1 MKKLKREGGLRIKG
15 YLKNSTINKPLITIV
30 TVVYNGQEH
39 LEKTIFSVI
48 NQTYDN
54 IEYIIIDGGS
64 SDNTIDIIQRHENRI
79 DYWISEKDEGIYSA
93 MNKASGLANG
103 KWINFMN
110 CGDTFCNDKVI
121 SNIKFSDYSKYVMIY
136 GKANIFNENRKF
148 IKLLKPLNMTKKN
161 LVIFTTR
168 VVCHQAVFYNK
179 KISFQFPN
187 EYKLKG
193 ELFSYFE
200 YLKFGPSFK
209 LNLEICNYFLG
220 GIGSIQRKNDQIET
234 WQVLRY
240 HMNLMRYLYLPMYL
254 LKKMR
259 LMLKI

>member
-1 MKKLKREGGLRIKG
+1 M
-15 YLKNSTINKPLITIV
+15 
-30 TVVYNGQEH
+30 
-39 LEKTIFSVI
+39 I

-64 SDNTIDIIQRHENRI
+64 SDNTFDIIQRYENKI

-93 MNKASGLANG
+93 MNKASELAKG

-110 CGDTFCNDKVI
+110 CGDTFCNDEVI

-148 IKLLKPLNMTKKN
+148 IKLLKPLNMTKKKSCYFHN
-161 LVIFTTR
+161 TCSLSIT
-168 VVCHQAVFYNK
+168 VFYNK

-209 LNLEICNYFLG
+209 LNLEICNYFFPR
-220 GIGSIQRKNDQIET
+220 GIGSIQRKKDQIET